1 MLKKIL
7 EIILEH
13 IKYTGHQLII
23 QLSRDQWPEEIT
35 KALENNLEFSITF

>member
-7 EIILEH
+7 EILLEH
-13 IKYTGHQLII
+13 IIYTVHQLII
-23 QLSRDQWPEEIT
+23 QLSRDQCLEEIT